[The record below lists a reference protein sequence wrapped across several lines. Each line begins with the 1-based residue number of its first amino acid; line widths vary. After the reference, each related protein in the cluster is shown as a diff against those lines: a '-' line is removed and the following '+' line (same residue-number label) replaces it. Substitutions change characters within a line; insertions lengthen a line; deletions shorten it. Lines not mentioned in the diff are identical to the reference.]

1 MASRSFSKA
10 LRPLAR
16 QLASPAVQQRTF
28 IAAAG
33 AVRASAVAAR
43 AAVAAPQQQQVR
55 GVKTMDFAGHKE
67 EVYGELR
74 WNCCNGCIGLWELVA
89 DGVSV
94 QNVPTG
100 PKRSSW

>member
-43 AAVAAPQQQQVR
+43 AVAAPQQQQVR

-74 WNCCNGCIGLWELVA
+74 APGIGLHWIVWAL
-89 DGVSV
+89 G
-94 QNVPTG
+94 
-100 PKRSSW
+100 